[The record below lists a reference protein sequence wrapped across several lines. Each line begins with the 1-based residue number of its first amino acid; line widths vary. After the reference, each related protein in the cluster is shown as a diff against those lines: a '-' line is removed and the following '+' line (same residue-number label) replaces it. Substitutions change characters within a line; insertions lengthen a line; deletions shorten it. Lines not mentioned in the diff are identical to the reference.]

1 MMSSM
6 RRAAFLLPVLA
17 MAASSSAQAPL
28 QQSYRPVYRPAPTV
42 SNDVSWAIAD
52 WRRLRQAS
60 GYSFGD
66 YARFVTADPGWPG
79 ETTLR
84 RNAERAIRPGENAAT
99 VLAFFAS
106 TVAAFSPGRIARS
119 ALRRSVVSPG

>member
-6 RRAAFLLPVLA
+6 RRAAILLPVLA

-28 QQSYRPVYRPAPTV
+28 QQSYRPAYRPAPTV

-66 YARFVTADPGWPG
+66 YARFVKD
-79 ETTLR
+79 R
-84 RNAERAIRPGENAAT
+84 K
-99 VLAFFAS
+99 S
-106 TVAAFSPGRIARS
+106 TRLNSSHTSVSRMPSS
-119 ALRRSVVSPG
+119 A